1 VSFKKDVM
9 DKLTEISSK
18 IDEIQKKLEAMS
30 DAPLLKEYYADVDKK
45 LSDLPDEMAHILETQ
60 MEKLRD
66 DLKAVSNA
74 VSQRLE
80 APPAVEKKVQKA
92 KEKSSK

>member
-1 VSFKKDVM
+1 MSFKKDVM

-30 DAPLLKEYYADVDKK
+30 DASLLKEYYAEMDKK
-45 LSDLPDEMAHILETQ
+45 LSDLPDEMARMLEAQ
-60 MEKLRD
+60 VEKLRD
-66 DLKAVSNA
+66 DLKAVSDA
-74 VSQRLE
+74 VSQRSE
-80 APPAVEKKVQKA
+80 SSPAVEKKTQKA